1 MAEFGNLPTIEP
13 VVEKLDGKTVV
24 TLGTVHFTEGNA
36 AVRAALED
44 ADVVELRETF
54 AQRYLGCGM
63 PVGKRLEIHGV
74 PGNDM
79 ACYMDGGEIEVFGNA
94 QDQVANTMN
103 DGDIVIHGR
112 VGDAAGYGMRGGRIL
127 VRDGCGWRVGIHMK
141 QYGDKAPAIVIGG
154 DAGSFLGEYQAG
166 GLILVLGLHTDGRP
180 VVHFF
185 PCTGM
190 HGGKMVFRGDV
201 SNIRFPDQVSL
212 HSATAED
219 MAEIRPYVQEYARL
233 FGRDADALRCK
244 LPSGRILSYW
254 GADLGQDGHLYYMG
268 QNQTTRK
275 WERTETWGGKLV
287 ENIVQAVARDCL
299 AVALLRLDDAGFQTL
314 FTVHDEV
321 IVEEPQGRRT
331 WQDVAEIMGQPIE
344 WAPGLL
350 LRGDGYETSFYMKD

>member
-24 TLGTVHFTEGNA
+24 TLGTLHFTEGNA

-127 VRDGCGWRVGIHMK
+127 VRDGCGWRVGIQMK

-154 DAGSFLGEYQAG
+154 DAGSFLGEYMAG
-166 GLILVLGLHTDGRP
+166 GVIVLMGTAGPYLA
-180 VVHFF
+180 
-185 PCTGM
+185 TGM
-190 HGGKMVFRGDV
+190 HGGVIYLKHVLDERDIPAGLVQEPVDERDCRVLARLLGEYNEKFAEEIGGPVDATGEGFFRLRPA
-201 SNIRFPDQVSL
+201 SS
-212 HSATAED
+212 
-219 MAEIRPYVQEYARL
+219 RPYASMYA
-233 FGRDADALRCK
+233 
-244 LPSGRILSYW
+244 
-254 GADLGQDGHLYYMG
+254 
-268 QNQTTRK
+268 N
-275 WERTETWGGKLV
+275 
-287 ENIVQAVARDCL
+287 
-299 AVALLRLDDAGFQTL
+299 
-314 FTVHDEV
+314 
-321 IVEEPQGRRT
+321 
-331 WQDVAEIMGQPIE
+331 
-344 WAPGLL
+344 
-350 LRGDGYETSFYMKD
+350 